1 MNDSIIGNL
10 FGNIFRALRFN
21 LRLGNLI
28 YFAIVAGFAAFS
40 YIVRI

>member
-28 YFAIVAGFAAFS
+28 YFAIVAGFFAFG
-40 YIVRI
+40 YIVSI